1 LKVYEVGGAVRDRLL
16 GVPVQ
21 DHDYVV
27 VGATP
32 QQMLDLGYRPV
43 GADFPVFLH
52 PQTHQE
58 YALARTERKAGRGY
72 HGFTFY
78 TDASVTLEDDLRRR
92 DLTINAI
99 ARDPDNGE
107 FIDPFDGRSD
117 LERGL
122 LRHVSDAF
130 GEDPVRILRVAR
142 FSARLAQRGFRVAD
156 ETMQLMRRMVNE
168 GEVAH
173 LVAERVW
180 QELARGLME
189 GTPMRMFEVLQACG
203 AMPVLL
209 PELAGLLAEQS
220 RPAAALQRAVVRQF
234 PLPVRFGAATFAL
247 PLAQLATLCE
257 RLRVPADCRDLAAMA
272 VAHRAGID
280 RTGDLTAREALDLL
294 QSLDVRRRPER
305 FAELLDLCEI
315 IHSDGTNA
323 ASYAPREQL
332 QRLAAGLRE
341 IDEKSISQQ
350 AGFQPAMIQA
360 ARLTKIETLLTTEKS

>member
-1 LKVYEVGGAVRDRLL
+1 MKVYEVGGAVRDRLL
-16 GVPVQ
+16 RVPVQ

-32 QQMLDLGYRPV
+32 EQMIALGYRPV

-52 PQTHQE
+52 PDTHQE

-72 HGFTFY
+72 RGFTFF
-78 TDASVTLEDDLRRR
+78 TDASVTLEEDLRRR

-99 ARDPDNGE
+99 ARDPDSGE
-107 FIDPFDGRSD
+107 FIDPFNGRAD
-117 LERGL
+117 LEQGL

-142 FSARLAQRGFRVAD
+142 FSARLANRGFRVAE
-156 ETMQLMRRMVNE
+156 ETMTLMRRMVAE

-180 QELARGLME
+180 QELARGFME
-189 GTPMRMFEVLQACG
+189 AAPLRMFEILQACG
-203 AMPVLL
+203 AMPALL
-209 PELAGLLAEQS
+209 PELTGLLEVPS
-220 RPAAALQRAVVRQF
+220 PPAAALQRTVVRQC
-234 PLPVRFGAATFAL
+234 PLPIRFGAATFAL
-247 PLAQLATLCE
+247 PPGQLTALCE

-272 VAHRAGID
+272 VAHRASID
-280 RTGDLTAREALDLL
+280 RAAELDARAALDLL

-315 IHSDGTNA
+315 IHDDA
-323 ASYAPREQL
+323 PLQASYAPRERL

-341 IDEKSISQQ
+341 VDEGAIAQQ
-350 AGFQPAMIQA
+350 DGFHPGMIQA
-360 ARLTKIETLLTTEKS
+360 ARLAKIETLLTKEKT

>member
-1 LKVYEVGGAVRDRLL
+1 MKIYEVGGAVRDRLL

-21 DHDYVV
+21 DLDYVV

-32 QQMLDLGYRPV
+32 QQMIALGYRPV

-52 PQTHQE
+52 PDTHQE
-58 YALARTERKAGRGY
+58 YALARTERKAGHGY

-78 TDASVTLEDDLRRR
+78 TDASVTLEEDLRRR

-99 ARDPDNGE
+99 ARDPDSGE
-107 FIDPFDGRSD
+107 FIDPFGGRAD
-117 LERGL
+117 LEQGL

-142 FSARLAQRGFRVAD
+142 FAARLAERGFRVAD
-156 ETMQLMRRMVNE
+156 ETMALMRRMVAD

-189 GTPMRMFEVLQACG
+189 TTPMRMFEVLQACG

-209 PELAGLLAEQS
+209 PELTGLLAGGSPQ
-220 RPAAALQRAVVRQF
+220 ATALQRAAARLS
-234 PLPVRFGAATFAL
+234 PLPIRFGAATFTL
-247 PLAQLATLCE
+247 SSAQLASLCE
-257 RLRVPADCRDLAAMA
+257 RLRVPADCRDLAALA
-272 VAHRAGID
+272 VAHRASID
-280 RTGDLTAREALDLL
+280 RAADLDARDALDLL

-305 FAELLDLCEI
+305 FADLLDLCEI
-315 IHSDGTNA
+315 IHA
-323 ASYAPREQL
+323 VAPEQASYAPREQL

-341 IDEKSISQQ
+341 VDERAISRQ
-350 AGFQPAMIQA
+350 AGFHPGMIQA
-360 ARLTKIETLLTTEKS
+360 ARLAKIETLLIKEKA